1 MRQIPNALVIVAILA
16 CVVTLERRAVTTWV
30 GNFALQLWSAGH
42 TGPVSPDQIL
52 VTRKIVSARAPLIL
66 WSRYDKPAYSRG
78 LAGMTESWNG
88 QTLRRNVVYNS
99 LSSYPLSSILYFI
112 DMRIPATQFRRF
124 IFRRRKLS
132 SIRAV
137 ALVVSCVA
145 LAFLVRFLL
154 TPFTV
159 ADSAFATFYPAILF
173 SALVGGTVAGVAAII
188 LSFLAGWWAFLEP
201 IYVFNQPNFREI
213 VHLGLFIL
221 SSGVIVW
228 LALQYRR
235 TVFELEDSES
245 QRRLLA
251 DEVRHRAKN
260 TVSVILAIVAQTIN
274 DKELAHTLSDRI
286 RASVDAR
293 DPLETDPSQ
302 STDLRELLVD
312 TVQRTHGQNIV
323 LNGPAVRLGEAQAR
337 NLRFFTR
344 CPPTRPSTAHSRSRR
359 GKST

>member
-1 MRQIPNALVIVAILA
+1 
-16 CVVTLERRAVTTWV
+16 
-30 GNFALQLWSAGH
+30 
-42 TGPVSPDQIL
+42 
-52 VTRKIVSARAPLIL
+52 
-66 WSRYDKPAYSRG
+66 
-78 LAGMTESWNG
+78 MTESWIG
-88 QTLRRNVVYNS
+88 QTLRRYAVYNS
-99 LSSYPLSSILYFI
+99 LGSYPLSSILYLI
-112 DMRIPATQFRRF
+112 GMRIPATQFRRF

-137 ALVVSCVA
+137 ALGVSCVA

-173 SALVGGTVAGVAAII
+173 SALVGGGVAGVAAIV
-188 LSFLAGWWAFLEP
+188 LSLLAGWWAFVEP
-201 IYVFNQPNFREI
+201 IYAFSQPNFREI

-337 NLRFFTR
+337 NLRLVFHEMSTNAAKYGALSEPAGKVNVSWSIAQSWLNILW
-344 CPPTRPSTAHSRSRR
+344 CEHNGPKVAPPEKKNFGSKLMARMVNDLDGHLEPTFGESGYCYKISVPISDC
-359 GKST
+359 